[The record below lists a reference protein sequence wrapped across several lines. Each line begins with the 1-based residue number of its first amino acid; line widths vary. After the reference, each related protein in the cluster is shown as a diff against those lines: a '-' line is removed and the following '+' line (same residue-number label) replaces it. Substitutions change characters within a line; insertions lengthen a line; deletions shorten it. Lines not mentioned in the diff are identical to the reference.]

1 MRIRPALWGARPF
14 VYFILGSL
22 GICLWIGSQP
32 VRAAQSVRFMTGDT
46 LYAMAAS
53 SADAA
58 QSSARSYVLGVLDG
72 LMHLRDP
79 KICIGVDVP
88 ADSVYGL
95 VIETLAQRPDLR
107 RYNAASLV
115 REIVS
120 SHFPCA

>member
-1 MRIRPALWGARPF
+1 MGIQPAL
-14 VYFILGSL
+14 
-22 GICLWIGSQP
+22 
-32 VRAAQSVRFMTGDT
+32 AAQSVRFMTGET
-46 LYAMAAS
+46 LYAMAVS
-53 SADAA
+53 SVDTA

-88 ADSVYGL
+88 ADSVYGM
-95 VIETLAQRPDLR
+95 VVQTLGQRPDLR

-120 SHFPCA
+120 SHYPCA

>member
-1 MRIRPALWGARPF
+1 MIAWPALQQARLF
-14 VYFILGSL
+14 AVSVLGSF
-22 GICLWIGSQP
+22 GVGLWMGPQP
-32 VRAAQSVRFMTGDT
+32 TLAAQSVRFMTGEA
-46 LYAMAAS
+46 LYAMAS
-53 SADAA
+53 SSEDTA

-72 LMHLRDP
+72 LMHLRDA

-95 VIETLAQRPDLR
+95 VIQTLTQRPDLR

-120 SHFPCA
+120 SHYPCA

>member
-1 MRIRPALWGARPF
+1 MIAWPALQQARLF
-14 VYFILGSL
+14 AVSVLGSFWV
-22 GICLWIGSQP
+22 GLWMLPQP
-32 VRAAQSVRFMTGDT
+32 TLAAQSVRFMTGEA
-46 LYAMAAS
+46 LYAMAS
-53 SADAA
+53 SSEGTA

-72 LMHLRDP
+72 LMHLRDA

-95 VIETLAQRPDLR
+95 VIQTLTQRPDLR

-120 SHFPCA
+120 SHYPCA